1 MTVINKYA
9 FQTKKRNKEFF
20 KRKDRELTNLDWAK
34 WAGWF
39 DTDGCFTRQWN
50 KQRKCYQLFADLRLH
65 DRAPVEL
72 FSDMFETSLRYSEGN
87 TITPNGVEYV
97 AKQFRAALSGPKAV
111 WFTENVSPYLIKEAK
126 REYAGALLEDTVR
139 SKDFNTWT
147 KDEVTRYL
155 ATVIEGDGTVQI
167 LSAKTGNSKSCI
179 IKISS
184 NNTQYLAN
192 LVSIAASKLN
202 IVSRFKKTKTYQ
214 TERGSVD
221 MHELYIQCSRR
232 NTENL
237 DFLRSLLKY
246 NVMTLDRK
254 KERIQEFVTWFDNE
268 AEKLRLESRV

>member
-1 MTVINKYA
+1 MCI
-9 FQTKKRNKEFF
+9 QLEEFPF
-20 KRKDRELTNLDWAK
+20 VQQNRP
-34 WAGWF
+34 
-39 DTDGCFTRQWN
+39 RQGG
-50 KQRKCYQLFADLRLH
+50 
-65 DRAPVEL
+65 
-72 FSDMFETSLRYSEGN
+72 S
-87 TITPNGVEYV
+87 
-97 AKQFRAALSGPKAV
+97 
-111 WFTENVSPYLIKEAK
+111 
-126 REYAGALLEDTVR
+126 
-139 SKDFNTWT
+139 
-147 KDEVTRYL
+147 
-155 ATVIEGDGTVQI
+155 IEGDGSIQI
-167 LSAKTGNSKSCI
+167 LTAKTGNSKSCI

-202 IVSRFKKTKTYQ
+202 IVSKFKKTKTYQ

-246 NVMTLDRK
+246 NVMNLDRK

>member
-87 TITPNGVEYV
+87 TITPDGEHYV

-147 KDEVTRYL
+147 KDEVTHYL
-155 ATVIEGDGTVQI
+155 ATVIEGDGNIQT
-167 LSAKTGNSKSCI
+167 LSKGDSKSCVI
-179 IKISS
+179 AISS

-202 IVSRFKKTKTYQ
+202 IASKFKKTRDYETR
-214 TERGSVD
+214 RGS
-221 MHELYIQCSRR
+221 MSMYRLYIQCSKR
-232 NTENL
+232 NPGNI
-237 DFLRSLLKY
+237 DFFKSLLKY

-254 KERIQEFVTWFDNE
+254 KEKIQEFITWFDD
-268 AEKLRLESRV
+268 KTKRSRLESRV

>member
-50 KQRKCYQLFADLRLH
+50 KQRKCYQLFSDLRLH

-87 TITPNGVEYV
+87 TITPDGQHYV
-97 AKQFRAALSGPKAV
+97 AKVFRAALSGPKAV

-155 ATVIEGDGTVQI
+155 ATVIEGDGNIQVLT
-167 LSAKTGNSKSCI
+167 AKTGNSKSCV
-179 IKISS
+179 IKINS

-202 IVSRFKKTKTYQ
+202 IVSKFKKTKTYQ

-246 NVMTLDRK
+246 NVMNLDRK